1 MVNRRANNVVFGFD
15 FQVNAAI
22 VLMLKD
28 IKKLSSLKL
37 EGNYEDIELCFND
50 GEYILVQA
58 KGINEPISDTRNV
71 RKNLKKAL
79 ETLSEGE
86 KAVKTKKLIFITNS
100 RNPLNENI
108 TNSVFEGESY
118 REYSTLSSSSKEI
131 IDQCLSNI
139 EEPLDTKKLMIQ
151 ILPFETDNEDER
163 YKIVKTKIDEF
174 LVDLNLSIRGIGK
187 KVMSIWQNNVFEN
200 ATKKN
205 ADIKLTKAQ
214 IVWPLICIIT
224 DMEKNGDDILRIMDE
239 SIYEEV
245 VYRYHDLIDMYTEKF
260 SFITKVIYD
269 YSDFKSNR
277 IRSERFLDFI
287 EKSWELYKEDFALAD
302 DDVELEKV
310 LIQVILYTILKN
322 RLTIKKIKEG
332 VGL

>member
-1 MVNRRANNVVFGFD
+1 MF
-15 FQVNAAI
+15 
-22 VLMLKD
+22 LKTQQ
-28 IKKLSSLKL
+28 KK
-37 EGNYEDIELCFND
+37 C
-50 GEYILVQA
+50 
-58 KGINEPISDTRNV
+58 
-71 RKNLKKAL
+71 
-79 ETLSEGE
+79 
-86 KAVKTKKLIFITNS
+86 
-100 RNPLNENI
+100 
-108 TNSVFEGESY
+108 
-118 REYSTLSSSSKEI
+118 
-131 IDQCLSNI
+131 
-139 EEPLDTKKLMIQ
+139 
-151 ILPFETDNEDER
+151 R
-163 YKIVKTKIDEF
+163 YKINKSSNC
-174 LVDLNLSIRGIGK
+174 LAAYMHYNRYG
-187 KVMSIWQNNVFEN
+187 
-200 ATKKN
+200 
-205 ADIKLTKAQ
+205 
-214 IVWPLICIIT
+214 
-224 DMEKNGDDILRIMDE
+224 KNGDDILRIMDE

>member
-1 MVNRRANNVVFGFD
+1 
-15 FQVNAAI
+15 
-22 VLMLKD
+22 
-28 IKKLSSLKL
+28 
-37 EGNYEDIELCFND
+37 
-50 GEYILVQA
+50 
-58 KGINEPISDTRNV
+58 
-71 RKNLKKAL
+71 
-79 ETLSEGE
+79 
-86 KAVKTKKLIFITNS
+86 
-100 RNPLNENI
+100 
-108 TNSVFEGESY
+108 
-118 REYSTLSSSSKEI
+118 
-131 IDQCLSNI
+131 
-139 EEPLDTKKLMIQ
+139 MIQ

-239 SIYEEV
+239 SIYEAV